1 MFWGQRTGQMPQ
13 SANRRWTNWLWA
25 KHVLAKQGWAKQGW
39 AKQRGAKRRP
49 MTAAPVTA
57 LRTLLD
63 LAELTVSGT
72 PAGDGSKGRVR
83 ARLGV
88 ERQQTLPKEV
98 VEQGRRPWLR
108 GG

>member
-1 MFWGQRTGQMPQ
+1 
-13 SANRRWTNWLWA
+13 
-25 KHVLAKQGWAKQGW
+25 
-39 AKQRGAKRRP
+39 
-49 MTAAPVTA
+49 MTAPPVTA

-83 ARLGV
+83 ARPGV

-98 VEQGRRPWLR
+98 VEQWRRPWLR
-108 GG
+108 GGWDFFHVWRPCFFPPVLLSEIYGRPQRDGRRRNGEGSPER

>member
-25 KHVLAKQGWAKQGW
+25 KQVW